1 MHKKNPMEKGNIFQS
16 VVLEKCISISE
27 INEFQLLTSATHQ
40 NPFEIHQKPKCK
52 PKTLILIEENI
63 GK

>member
-1 MHKKNPMEKGNIFQS
+1 
-16 VVLEKCISISE
+16 VLEKCISISE